1 MHAIQN
7 ITQLLGQTQ
16 WYHLR
21 KNTLAAMM
29 GRALGQSWCAV
40 WSVTCWGGACQEPD
54 GSHPQAAADSVIAA
68 RLLI

>member
-21 KNTLAAMM
+21 EKHISCHD
-29 GRALGQSWCAV
+29 GQSPWTELVCSLECV
-40 WSVTCWGGACQEPD
+40 WGGACQKATPVD
-54 GSHPQAAADSVIAA
+54 PTLSCSLTLS
-68 RLLI
+68 LL

>member
-7 ITQLLGQTQ
+7 ITQLSGQTQ

-21 KNTLAAMM
+21 EKHISCHD
-29 GRALGQSWCAV
+29 GQSPWTELVCSLECDVLGWCM
-40 WSVTCWGGACQEPD
+40 P
-54 GSHPQAAADSVIAA
+54 PDSVIAA